1 MAIIKVSEQILK
13 EVPAVLTLLV
23 DFFDTFNFARVEHF
37 PTIVYF
43 YVEKPPMV
51 PAGYDQYDV
60 TIIEEYGKFKIR
72 EVRKV

>member
-43 YVEKPPMV
+43 YVEKPPLV
-51 PAGYDQYDV
+51 PAGYEHYDV
-60 TIIEEYGKFKIR
+60 IIINEDGKLKVKELI
-72 EVRKV
+72 EV